1 MALRELYVYYRVA
14 EEALPAA
21 LAAVRAF
28 QTELAQEHPALQARL
43 LRRPELREGQVT
55 LMETYALPGGIPAGL
70 AERIAAGT
78 PALPAPRHV
87 EAFETL

>member
-1 MALRELYVYYRVA
+1 MRELYVYYRVA
-14 EEALPAA
+14 EDALPAA

-28 QTELAQEHPALQARL
+28 QAVLAQAHPALQARL

-55 LMETYALPGGIPAGL
+55 LMETYALPDGVTGEL
-70 AERIAAGT
+70 AARIAAGT

-87 EAFETL
+87 EAFDVL